1 MKNDWLWDKNIGIV
15 KAAGILKDER
25 DPRFVSLSAT
35 LLSRKNSAKE
45 VFSGYIEPLT
55 FYRNWAK
62 IKKAMRK
69 DNWAHPRIEYW
80 QAIFEKLQERY
91 SGQGIVLRK
100 QKKEINET
108 CKAVGDCIRKER
120 ASKGISQRQLAK
132 KIGISQQML
141 SRIEKGRE
149 NLSVS
154 TIKKIADKL
163 GRKIRVNIE

>member
-1 MKNDWLWDKNIGIV
+1 MKNDWLWDKNIALD
-15 KAAGILKDER
+15 KAVEIIKDEHN
-25 DPRFVSLSAT
+25 PRFAALSAV

-45 VFSGYIEPLT
+45 IFSDYMEPLT

-62 IKKAMRK
+62 IKKIMRK

-80 QAIFEKLQERY
+80 QAIYEKLRERY
-91 SGQGIVLRK
+91 SIQGVRLRK
-100 QKKEINET
+100 PKKEINET
-108 CKAVGDCIRKER
+108 CKAVGDILRKKR
-120 ASKGISQRQLAK
+120 ASKNLSQRCLAK

-163 GRKIRVNIE
+163 GRRIRVSIE